1 MKGIVVGIRD
11 KQAAVLGD
19 DGSVENVKNRG
30 YQIGEVIA
38 MNSYKRSGSR
48 QFRLLASVAALVAV
62 FTVSAFAYTTP
73 VGYVSVDV
81 NPSIQYE
88 INVLDRVLSIEAV
101 NEDGKDIVDKLDVK
115 NMKIQK
121 AMRATVEEL
130 IAAGYF
136 DDLNENEIVVTTGS
150 DNSEKALELAEQLRL
165 RIREVID
172 EEGKTADI
180 QAEAVGLAR
189 VLEIGRASCRERV

>member
-73 VGYVSVDV
+73 VGYV
-81 NPSIQYE
+81 
-88 INVLDRVLSIEAV
+88 
-101 NEDGKDIVDKLDVK
+101 K
-115 NMKIQK
+115 
-121 AMRATVEEL
+121 
-130 IAAGYF
+130 
-136 DDLNENEIVVTTGS
+136 
-150 DNSEKALELAEQLRL
+150 
-165 RIREVID
+165 
-172 EEGKTADI
+172 
-180 QAEAVGLAR
+180 
-189 VLEIGRASCRERV
+189 IGRASCREIV